1 MKRIALRAP
10 RGARDLICQFCEFST
25 SSRRLAMRSQ
35 PALVAPH
42 APRASRNADTIT
54 GHSSNLT
61 LPRASLHRFASS
73 SAVLKSQDDP
83 DLMLREVLKDSHV
96 MITGTTLPDEETI
109 VRLLERCKSI
119 TNIALSD
126 NNAAAQTA
134 QDNATSSLLDLENE
148 NGSSNKPAPKRTV
161 QKNFR
166 QRATIGIS
174 SMLNE
179 LLRDP
184 KVFITPKI
192 LHEYTV
198 IQSQLKKGDHFP
210 EIFSLY
216 ANKPAPQV
224 SGSTITYRAVNPK
237 TPKNAIPQKLADMAL
252 EVAIEQKNL
261 SLALA
266 IVDTTFCTPAFRRAK
281 VLQRASLPIAGL
293 IGTPPAAY
301 MAASYA
307 STFQNT
313 MNPTTSTWIAFSAIL
328 AYITFTS
335 SVGLVA
341 IATANDQMQ
350 RVVWIPGMPLR
361 QRWLREEERAA
372 MDRIAVAWGFKDPWM
387 HGEEEGEEWDNLREF
402 LGMRGMVLDKTD
414 LMEGME

>member
-216 ANKPAPQV
+216 A
-224 SGSTITYRAVNPK
+224 TNPHRK
-237 TPKNAIPQKLADMAL
+237 SADHNHKLADMAL